1 MIVIVLISILFFSLA
16 LLGLLAAIDLRERL
30 LPNKYVFPFAA
41 LGLVFHLLTQFE
53 ILSAS
58 MIALGALTGYG
69 SLWLIRFV
77 ANRHYGQDS
86 LGLGDVKLMG
96 AAGLWLGLDGVLFT
110 LTIGAFAG
118 VLHGI
123 GYALWIALRDR
134 QRPSFHKLMIPAG
147 PGFIVGIVLVGAW
160 LFTPYLSEWFYG
172 FGA

>member
-1 MIVIVLISILFFSLA
+1 MIIIALLFILLLS
-16 LLGLLAAIDLRERL
+16 LGLLCLLAVIDLRERL
-30 LPNKYVFPFAA
+30 LPNKYVFPFGA
-41 LGLVFHLLTQFE
+41 LGIVFHLLTHFE
-53 ILSAS
+53 ILPVGT
-58 MIALGALTGYG
+58 IVLGALTGYG
-69 SLWLIRFV
+69 SLWLIRFL

-96 AAGLWLGLDGVLFT
+96 AAGLWLGLDGVLFA

-123 GYALWIALRDR
+123 GYALWCALRDQ

-172 FGA
+172 IGA